1 MRNLWTLN
9 CPKQPTS
16 AQISAHRRTL
26 WKWLCAQVINKLEI
40 LSCPIAKSGSTS
52 LKETIRIIQ
61 SKIKDK
67 SLPAKRHDQ
76 NHTFDTVGHK
86 FKDLGIQNQI
96 EQSNYHFLFSFEQKK
111 RMKLFFD
118 FCPKN
123 IKSVKS
129 KNIGTYYVTYPL
141 INIIKSFHF

>member
-1 MRNLWTLN
+1 MIL
-9 CPKQPTS
+9 C
-16 AQISAHRRTL
+16 
-26 WKWLCAQVINKLEI
+26 CAQVINKLEI

-123 IKSVKS
+123 IVFKFSS
-129 KNIGTYYVTYPL
+129 LFAIIQSTFFRLFWRTALPTENIY
-141 INIIKSFHF
+141 